1 MSQKENCLDNAAMEN
16 FFAVLKSELF
26 YLKKFDDMDHFKR
39 ELERYIDY
47 YNYRRIKTSDMA
59 AHSE

>member
-1 MSQKENCLDNAAMEN
+1 MEN

-47 YNYRRIKTSDMA
+47 YNYHRIKTRLKHLSPV
-59 AHSE
+59 EYRT